1 MTTKIQIEHIQSN
14 HHFIAAA
21 GSGLP
26 GAYLASIDS
35 CVLSGVTGGK
45 ENFLQRWGDNMVKG
59 GEYAMATGA
68 VGTVVP
74 GLGET
79 GIPEGVAAGG
89 GASWLIGKGVKA
101 LGGLF

>member
-1 MTTKIQIEHIQSN
+1 MTTKIQIEHIQGN
-14 HHFIAAA
+14 PHFVATT
-21 GSGLP
+21 GFGLP
-26 GAYLASIDS
+26 GVYLEPIDS
-35 CVLSGVTGGK
+35 CLLSGVIGGK

-59 GEYAMATGA
+59 GEYAMAAGA

-89 GASWLIGKGVKA
+89 GASWLVGKGVKA